1 MHTMITLLSTTY
13 IVQSG
18 DTLYSIARRFDVTV
32 AQLKEWNGL
41 PTDTIQVGQV
51 LVVSA
56 TPESDR
62 PLTTYTV
69 KAGDTLY
76 SIAGRFGMT
85 LDEIMSLN
93 RITDPSRIQVGQV
106 LQVYD
111 NSGEPAPELTTYVV
125 RAGDTLY
132 SIARRFGMTLDEIMS
147 LNGITDPSRIQI
159 GQVLQVYDSG
169 GNGDIPVRV
178 TASQLNAIGWSY
190 NYLSDSILADLNLC
204 LERFQITTKS
214 RLCHFLSQCSHESG
228 AGRYTAEIADGSAYE
243 GRQDLG
249 NIYPGDGPKFKGG
262 GYIQLTGRYNYTLFS
277 QSVGD
282 PEIVNQGVYYVAE
295 HYPWQSAGFWWEL
308 NNMNALCDTNPTV
321 RQVTLKVNGGTR
333 GLEERTRYYERCV
346 AIF

>member
-1 MHTMITLLSTTY
+1 MISLLSTTY
-13 IVQSG
+13 IVKAG
-18 DTLYSIARRFDVTV
+18 DTLYGIARSFNVTV

-41 PTDTIQVGQV
+41 TTDTIQVGQV
-51 LVVSA
+51 LIVSSS
-56 TPESDR
+56 PESDR

-76 SIAGRFGMT
+76 SIAGRFDMT

-93 RITDPSRIQVGQV
+93 K
-106 LQVYD
+106 
-111 NSGEPAPELTTYVV
+111 
-125 RAGDTLY
+125 
-132 SIARRFGMTLDEIMS
+132 
-147 LNGITDPSRIQI
+147 ITDPSRIQI
-159 GQVLQVYDSG
+159 GQVLQVYEISDGSIPDLTTYVVQSG
-169 GNGDIPVRV
+169 DTLYSISRRFGMTLDEIMTLNGITDPSLIQIGQVLQVYANGDNGTAPARV

-190 NYLSDSILADLNLC
+190 SYISDAIVADLNRC

-228 AGRYTAEIADGSAYE
+228 AGRYTAEIADGWAYE

-277 QSVGD
+277 EAVGD

-333 GLEERTRYYERCV
+333 GLDERTRYYERCV